1 MSSIYGVLKNKVYKG
16 FRVFLSMSEDNNTLI
31 SVDEYLT
38 SGTHIGTKY
47 KNGFSD
53 KFVHRSRADGLKI
66 IDTAQTDAKLKV
78 LINLLSRYEPSEFV
92 FMGRRENAK
101 KPLQVLKKLMGCD
114 IFTGRYL
121 PGKLTNVELEDFK
134 EYKVVIVCDP
144 LTDKNI
150 LSEAFERGVFTVG
163 FCDTNNKT
171 SKLDLVI
178 PINNKGKRSLGLALY
193 LVAKNYL
200 VNKGVVKES
209 EFNYSIEDF
218 VDE

>member
-1 MSSIYGVLKNKVYKG
+1 MTES
-16 FRVFLSMSEDNNTLI
+16 NTL
-31 SVDEYLT
+31 VPLEEYLT
-38 SGTHIGTKY
+38 AGVHIGTKY

-53 KFVHRSRADGLKI
+53 KYVHRARSDGLKI
-66 IDTAQTDAKLKV
+66 IDTGIIDEKLKV
-78 LINLLSRYEPSEFV
+78 LINFMSNFEPQDFAI
-92 FMGRRENAK
+92 MGRRDNAK
-101 KPLQVLKKLMGCD
+101 KPLSIFSKIIGCD

-121 PGKLTNVELEDFK
+121 PGKLTNASLEDFK

-150 LSEAFERGVFTVG
+150 LQEAFETGVFTIG

-178 PINNKGKRSLGLALY
+178 PINNKGKKSIGLAFY
-193 LVAKNYL
+193 LLAKHYM
-200 VNKGVVKES
+200 VNKGIIKEKD
-209 EFNYSIEDF
+209 FKYTVDDF